1 MAEYELLISGVHYG
15 ANGDSVAG
23 QKETEEMHVRTREL
37 LSWIDRERPI
47 VVLSPDPVNHIHRD
61 AIMARAQGRRIGR
74 VCFDDVG
81 RAWDLLHQSGQPMI
95 WASVK
100 EVVIQEHGYVVVTVN
115 ADELQDSRHP
125 SALDTEW
132 KLWLSDLPLLPPSE
146 QLQKEME
153 AEYVLDN
160 LYLPRLAEISIAEL
174 KTYIDLWLEGS
185 RHDLS
190 CEARQRCSYYIEQ
203 LMAAHD
209 KEVRQMAEP
218 LKEHRRRICER
229 APLDELAT
237 VWWSDRLKSVEVQRL
252 WQQWRLKNDNKL
264 WLGLRRIDT
273 MLRQLPGELYGDI
286 GQMDV
291 ILSCLYYLNTPRTAF
306 QSIMALLMLRDLTCR
321 ELGIAMRPMTED
333 EYQQDGAITNPM
345 EMPTTIGRVVAFGET
360 QCDKAQKQTIQLL
373 AQWLRDD
380 YEQSHPQEI
389 EALAETEPLVV
400 IKGDVNGDVIER
412 GGTKNENN
420 IDKQE

>member
-115 ADELQDSRHP
+115 ADELRDSRHP

-146 QLQKEME
+146 QLQKRWRRSTCLTICICPVWQRS
-153 AEYVLDN
+153 A
-160 LYLPRLAEISIAEL
+160 
-174 KTYIDLWLEGS
+174 S
-185 RHDLS
+185 R
-190 CEARQRCSYYIEQ
+190 
-203 LMAAHD
+203 
-209 KEVRQMAEP
+209 
-218 LKEHRRRICER
+218 
-229 APLDELAT
+229 
-237 VWWSDRLKSVEVQRL
+237 
-252 WQQWRLKNDNKL
+252 N
-264 WLGLRRIDT
+264 
-273 MLRQLPGELYGDI
+273 
-286 GQMDV
+286 
-291 ILSCLYYLNTPRTAF
+291 
-306 QSIMALLMLRDLTCR
+306 
-321 ELGIAMRPMTED
+321 
-333 EYQQDGAITNPM
+333 
-345 EMPTTIGRVVAFGET
+345 
-360 QCDKAQKQTIQLL
+360 
-373 AQWLRDD
+373 
-380 YEQSHPQEI
+380 
-389 EALAETEPLVV
+389 
-400 IKGDVNGDVIER
+400 
-412 GGTKNENN
+412 
-420 IDKQE
+420 

>member
-1 MAEYELLISGVHYG
+1 MAEYELLLSGVHYG

-23 QKETEEMHVRTREL
+23 QKETDEMHVRTREL
-37 LSWIDRERPI
+37 LMWIDRERPL

-61 AIMARAQGRRIGR
+61 AVMARAQGRRIGR
-74 VCFDDVG
+74 VAFDDVEK
-81 RAWDLLHQSGQPMI
+81 AWRLLSQSGQPMV
-95 WASVK
+95 WANVK
-100 EVVIQEHGYVVVTVN
+100 EVFMEEHGYVVVTVI
-115 ADELQDSRHP
+115 ADELLDSHPP
-125 SALDTEW
+125 SASETDW

-146 QLQKEME
+146 RLQKEME

-160 LYLPRLAEISIAEL
+160 LYLPHLSEISISKL
-174 KTYIDLWLEGS
+174 KTYIDIWLEGS

-190 CEARQRCSYYIEQ
+190 CEARQKCSYYIEQ
-203 LMAAHD
+203 LMASND
-209 KEVRQMAEP
+209 KEVRRLAEP

-229 APLDELAT
+229 GPLDELAT
-237 VWWSDRLKSVEVQRL
+237 VWWAGRQESRDVQRL
-252 WQQWRLKNDNKL
+252 WHQWRLKNENKL

-333 EYQQDGAITNPM
+333 EYQQDGLIANPM

-400 IKGDVNGDVIER
+400 IKGNVNGDVIER

-420 IDKQE
+420 IDKE